1 MVKYTSLGYES
12 LNEYNRDFFSTL
24 LETNHTYEFF
34 VNWEKV
40 FNNLK
45 DYLIEISILN
55 SLNKVESDKVETH
68 FREILRQ
75 YPHVVKILPTILA
88 IRDKK
93 VDVLDIEENKF
104 KVVDFSTRR
113 FDVEEVVDFCKK
125 SGLLDLFSEIDD
137 LYSYLVGTEV
147 GLDTNGRKN
156 RSGHVFEDIVGEL
169 LSKKIEDYSDYSL
182 KAQETIPFR
191 RTKVWDFVIYYKNIP
206 KYLFE
211 CNFYNSTGSKP
222 IEVANSYVDLQNQIK
237 DTHLVFIWVTDGK
250 GWIKMSKSLK
260 EVSPGIDYI
269 LNYNILNK
277 SIDKILFNNSIH

>member
-12 LNEYNRDFFSTL
+12 LNEYNRDFFRTL

-34 VNWEKV
+34 VNWDKV
-40 FNNLK
+40 FSNLD

-55 SLNKVESDKVETH
+55 SLNKVESNQVESY
-68 FREILRQ
+68 FREILRK
-75 YPHVVKILPTILA
+75 YPHVVQVLPTILA

-113 FDVEEVVDFCKK
+113 FDVEEIVDFCKK
-125 SGLLDLFSEIDD
+125 SGLLDLFSKIED
-137 LYSYLVGTEV
+137 LYSYLVGAEV

-169 LSKKIEDYSDYSL
+169 LAKKIKNHPEYRL
-182 KAQETIPFR
+182 AKEETIRFQ
-191 RTKVWDFVIYYKNIP
+191 RTKRWDYVIYYNNIP

-211 CNFYNSTGSKP
+211 CNFYNGTGSKP
-222 IEVANSYVDLQNQIK
+222 IEVANAYVDLQNQIN
-237 DTHLVFIWVTDGK
+237 DSHLTFIWVTDGK
-250 GWIKMSKSLK
+250 GWRKMEKALK
-260 EVSPGIDYI
+260 EASLGIDYI
-269 LNYNILNK
+269 VNYNILSK
-277 SIDKILFNNSIH
+277 SIDKILFK

>member
-12 LNEYNRDFFSTL
+12 LMEYNKDFFRTL

-34 VNWEKV
+34 VNWDKV
-40 FNNLK
+40 FGNLD
-45 DYLIEISILN
+45 DYRDEIRILN
-55 SLNKVESDKVETH
+55 SLNEMESDQVESQ
-68 FREILRQ
+68 FREILRKH
-75 YPHVVKILPTILA
+75 PHVVKVLPTILA

-113 FDVEEVVDFCKK
+113 FDVDEVVDFCKK
-125 SGLLDLFSEIDD
+125 SGLLDLFSRIDD

-169 LSKKIEDYSDYSL
+169 LAKKIENHPEYRL
-182 KAQETIPFR
+182 EKEETIRFQ
-191 RTKVWDFVIYYKNIP
+191 RTKRWDYVIYYKNVP

-211 CNFYNSTGSKP
+211 CNFYNGTGSKP
-222 IEVANSYVDLQNQIK
+222 IEVANAYVDLQNQIK

-250 GWIKMSKSLK
+250 GWKKMSKALQS
-260 EVSPGIDYI
+260 VSPGIDYI
-269 LNYNILNK
+269 VNYNILNK
-277 SIDKILFNNSIH
+277 FIDRILFR

>member
-12 LNEYNRDFFSTL
+12 LNEYNRDFFGTL

-75 YPHVVKILPTILA
+75 YPHIVKILPTILA

-113 FDVEEVVDFCKK
+113 FDVDEIVDFCKK
-125 SGLLDLFSEIDD
+125 SGLLDLFSKIDD

-169 LSKKIEDYSDYSL
+169 LSQKIKDHPEYRL
-182 KAQETIPFR
+182 GKEETIAFQ
-191 RTKVWDFVIYYKNIP
+191 RTKRWDYVIYYKNVP

-211 CNFYNSTGSKP
+211 CNFYNGTGSKP
-222 IEVANSYVDLQNQIK
+222 IEVANAYVDLQNQIK

-250 GWIKMSKSLK
+250 GWKRMSKPLK

-269 LNYNILNK
+269 VNYNILNK
-277 SIDKILFNNSIH
+277 SIDRILFK

>member
-1 MVKYTSLGYES
+1 MVKYTSLGYET
-12 LNEYNRDFFSTL
+12 LNEYNRDFFGTL

-40 FNNLK
+40 FKNLE

-55 SLNKVESDKVETH
+55 SLNRIESDQVEFH
-68 FREILRQ
+68 FREILRK
-75 YPHVVKILPTILA
+75 YPHVVNILPTIVA

-93 VDVLDIEENKF
+93 VDVLDVEENKF
-104 KVVDFSTRR
+104 KIVDFSTRR
-113 FDVEEVVDFCKK
+113 FNIDEVVKFCKK
-125 SGLLDLFSEIDD
+125 SGLLDLFSQIDD
-137 LYSYLVGTEV
+137 LYSYLVGVEV
-147 GLDTNGRKN
+147 GLDTNARKN
-156 RSGHVFEDIVGEL
+156 RSGDIFEDIVGEL
-169 LSKKIEDYSDYSL
+169 LSKKIEDYPDYSL

-222 IEVANSYVDLQNQIK
+222 IEVANAYVELQNQIR
-237 DTHLVFIWVTDGK
+237 DTHLVFVWVTDGK

-269 LNYNILNK
+269 VNYNILNK
-277 SIDKILFNNSIH
+277 SIDKILFK

>member
-1 MVKYTSLGYES
+1 MVNYTSLGYET
-12 LNEYNRDFFSTL
+12 LNEYNRDFFGTL

-40 FNNLK
+40 FNNLE

-55 SLNKVESDKVETH
+55 SLNKVASTKVESH
-68 FREILRQ
+68 FREIIRK
-75 YPHVVKILPTILA
+75 YPNVVKVLPTILA

-104 KVVDFSTRR
+104 KIVDFSNRR
-113 FDVEEVVDFCKK
+113 FDADEIVDFCKK
-125 SGLLDLFSEIDD
+125 SGLLDLFSKIDD

-169 LSKKIEDYSDYSL
+169 LSQKIKDHPEYRLGKED
-182 KAQETIPFR
+182 TITFQ
-191 RTKVWDFVIYYKNIP
+191 RTKRWDYVIYYKNVP

-211 CNFYNSTGSKP
+211 CNFYNGTGSKP
-222 IEVANSYVDLQNQIK
+222 IEVANAYVDLQNQIK
-237 DTHLVFIWVTDGK
+237 DSHLVFIWVTDGK
-250 GWIKMSKSLK
+250 GWKKMSKALQS
-260 EVSPGIDYI
+260 VSPGIDYI
-269 LNYNILNK
+269 VNYNILNK
-277 SIDKILFNNSIH
+277 SIDRILFK

>member
-1 MVKYTSLGYES
+1 MVNYTSLGYES
-12 LNEYNRDFFSTL
+12 LDEYNIDFFGTL

-45 DYLIEISILN
+45 DHLIEISILN
-55 SLNKVESDKVETH
+55 SLNKVESSQVESH

-93 VDVLDIEENKF
+93 VDVLDIEENQF
-104 KVVDFSTRR
+104 KIVDFSNRR
-113 FDVEEVVDFCKK
+113 FDADEIVDFCKK
-125 SGLLDLFSEIDD
+125 SGLLDLFSKIDD

-169 LSKKIEDYSDYSL
+169 LAKKIENHPEYRL
-182 KAQETIPFR
+182 GKEEAITFQ
-191 RTKVWDFVIYYKNIP
+191 RTKRWDYVIYYKNVP
-206 KYLFE
+206 KFLFE
-211 CNFYNSTGSKP
+211 CNFYNGTGSKP
-222 IEVANSYVDLQNQIK
+222 IEVANAYVDLQNQIK
-237 DTHLVFIWVTDGK
+237 NSHLVFIWVTDGK
-250 GWIKMSKSLK
+250 GWKKMSKALQS
-260 EVSPGIDYI
+260 VSPGIDYI
-269 LNYNILNK
+269 VNYNILNK
-277 SIDKILFNNSIH
+277 SIDKILFK

>member
-1 MVKYTSLGYES
+1 MVNYTSLGYES
-12 LNEYNRDFFSTL
+12 LDEYNIDFFGTL

-45 DYLIEISILN
+45 DHLIEISILN
-55 SLNKVESDKVETH
+55 SLNKVESSQVESH

-104 KVVDFSTRR
+104 KIVDFSNRR
-113 FDVEEVVDFCKK
+113 FDADEIVDFCKK
-125 SGLLDLFSEIDD
+125 SGLLDLFSKIDD

-169 LSKKIEDYSDYSL
+169 LSQKIKDHPEYRLGKED
-182 KAQETIPFR
+182 TITFQ
-191 RTKVWDFVIYYKNIP
+191 RTKRWDYVIYYKNVP

-211 CNFYNSTGSKP
+211 CNFYNGTGSKP
-222 IEVANSYVDLQNQIK
+222 IEVANAYVDLQNQIK
-237 DTHLVFIWVTDGK
+237 DSHLVFIWVTDGK
-250 GWIKMSKSLK
+250 GWKKMSKALQS
-260 EVSPGIDYI
+260 VSPGIDYI
-269 LNYNILNK
+269 VNYNILKK
-277 SIDKILFNNSIH
+277 SIDKLLFK

>member
-1 MVKYTSLGYES
+1 MVNYTSLGYES
-12 LNEYNRDFFSTL
+12 LDEYNIDFFGTL

-45 DYLIEISILN
+45 DHLIEISILN
-55 SLNKVESDKVETH
+55 SLNKVESSQVESH

-93 VDVLDIEENKF
+93 VDVLDIEENQF
-104 KVVDFSTRR
+104 KIVDFSNRR
-113 FDVEEVVDFCKK
+113 FDADEIVDFCKK
-125 SGLLDLFSEIDD
+125 SGLLDLFSKIDD

-169 LSKKIEDYSDYSL
+169 LAKKIENHPEYRL
-182 KAQETIPFR
+182 GKEETITFQ
-191 RTKVWDFVIYYKNIP
+191 RTKRWDYVIYYKNVP

-211 CNFYNSTGSKP
+211 CNFYNGTGSKP
-222 IEVANSYVDLQNQIK
+222 IEVANAYVDLQNQIK
-237 DTHLVFIWVTDGK
+237 DSHLVFIWVTDGK
-250 GWIKMSKSLK
+250 GWKKMSKALQS
-260 EVSPGIDYI
+260 VSQGIDYI
-269 LNYNILNK
+269 VNYNILNK
-277 SIDKILFNNSIH
+277 SIDKLLFK

>member
-12 LNEYNRDFFSTL
+12 LNEYNRDFFRTL

-34 VNWEKV
+34 VNWDKV
-40 FNNLK
+40 FSNLD

-55 SLNKVESDKVETH
+55 SLNKVESNQVESY
-68 FREILRQ
+68 FREILRK
-75 YPHVVKILPTILA
+75 YPHVVKVLPTILA

-93 VDVLDIEENKF
+93 VDVLDVGENKF

-113 FDVEEVVDFCKK
+113 FDVDEVVDFCKK
-125 SGLLDLFSEIDD
+125 SGLLDLFSKIDD

-169 LSKKIEDYSDYSL
+169 LAKKIRNHPEYRL
-182 KAQETIPFR
+182 VKEETIAFQ
-191 RTKVWDFVIYYKNIP
+191 RTKRWDYVIYYKNVP

-211 CNFYNSTGSKP
+211 CNFGLYFLFHLKLTM
-222 IEVANSYVDLQNQIK
+222 LQLI
-237 DTHLVFIWVTDGK
+237 
-250 GWIKMSKSLK
+250 SL
-260 EVSPGIDYI
+260 
-269 LNYNILNK
+269 
-277 SIDKILFNNSIH
+277 

>member
-12 LNEYNRDFFSTL
+12 LMEYNKDFFRTL

-34 VNWEKV
+34 VNWDKV
-40 FNNLK
+40 FGNLD
-45 DYLIEISILN
+45 DYRDEIRILN
-55 SLNKVESDKVETH
+55 SLNEMESDQVESQ
-68 FREILRQ
+68 FREILRKH
-75 YPHVVKILPTILA
+75 PHVVKVLPTILA

-113 FDVEEVVDFCKK
+113 FDVDEVVDFCKK
-125 SGLLDLFSEIDD
+125 SGLLDLFSRIDD

-169 LSKKIEDYSDYSL
+169 LAKKIENHPEYRL
-182 KAQETIPFR
+182 EKEETIRFQ
-191 RTKVWDFVIYYKNIP
+191 RTKRWDYVIYYNNIP

-211 CNFYNSTGSKP
+211 CNFYNGRGSKP
-222 IEVANSYVDLQNQIK
+222 IEVANAYVDLQNQIK

-250 GWIKMSKSLK
+250 GWRKMDKALKS
-260 EVSPGIDYI
+260 VSPGIDYI
-269 LNYNILNK
+269 VNYNILNK
-277 SIDKILFNNSIH
+277 SIDKILFK

>member
-1 MVKYTSLGYES
+1 MVNYTSLGYES
-12 LNEYNRDFFSTL
+12 LDEYNIDFFSTL

-45 DYLIEISILN
+45 DNLVEISILN
-55 SLNKVESDKVETH
+55 SLNKVESNQVESH
-68 FREILRQ
+68 FRDILIK
-75 YPHVVKILPTILA
+75 YPDIVKILPTILA

-104 KVVDFSTRR
+104 KIVDFSKED
-113 FDVEEVVDFCKK
+113 FDVEEIVDFCEK
-125 SGLLDLFSEIDD
+125 SGLLGLFSNIDD

-147 GLDTNGRKN
+147 GLDTNARKN
-156 RSGHVFEDIVGEL
+156 RSGDIFEDIVGEL
-169 LSKKIEDYSDYSL
+169 LSKKIENHPDYSL
-182 KAQETIPFR
+182 KKQETISFR

-211 CNFYNSTGSKP
+211 CNFYNGTGSKP
-222 IEVANSYVDLQNQIK
+222 IEVANSYVDLQNQIR
-237 DTHLVFIWVTDGK
+237 DNHLMFIWVTDGK
-250 GWIKMSKSLK
+250 GWIKMSNSLK

-269 LNYNILNK
+269 VNYNILNK
-277 SIDKILFNNSIH
+277 SIDKILFNK

>member
-1 MVKYTSLGYES
+1 MVNYTSLGYES
-12 LNEYNRDFFSTL
+12 LDEYNIDFFGTL

-45 DYLIEISILN
+45 DHLIEISILN
-55 SLNKVESDKVETH
+55 SLNKVESSQVESH

-93 VDVLDIEENKF
+93 VDVLDIEENEF
-104 KVVDFSTRR
+104 KIVDFSNRR
-113 FDVEEVVDFCKK
+113 FDINEIVNFCKK
-125 SGLLDLFSEIDD
+125 SGLLDLFSKIDD

-169 LSKKIEDYSDYSL
+169 LAKKIENHPEYRLGKIIRMFQNIYL
-182 KAQETIPFR
+182 N
-191 RTKVWDFVIYYKNIP
+191 VI
-206 KYLFE
+206 
-211 CNFYNSTGSKP
+211 
-222 IEVANSYVDLQNQIK
+222 
-237 DTHLVFIWVTDGK
+237 FIIV
-250 GWIKMSKSLK
+250 LA
-260 EVSPGIDYI
+260 VSQ
-269 LNYNILNK
+269 
-277 SIDKILFNNSIH
+277 

>member
-1 MVKYTSLGYES
+1 MVKYASLGYES
-12 LNEYNRDFFSTL
+12 LNDYNRDFFSTL

-34 VNWEKV
+34 VNWDKV
-40 FNNLK
+40 FSNLD

-55 SLNKVESDKVETH
+55 SLNKVESNQVESH
-68 FREILRQ
+68 FREILRK
-75 YPHVVKILPTILA
+75 YPHVVKVLPTILA

-104 KVVDFSTRR
+104 KVIDFSTRR
-113 FDVEEVVDFCKK
+113 FDIDEIVDFCKK
-125 SGLLDLFSEIDD
+125 SGLLDLFFKIDD

-169 LSKKIEDYSDYSL
+169 LSKKIENHPEYRL
-182 KAQETIPFR
+182 VKEETIAFQ
-191 RTKVWDFVIYYKNIP
+191 RTKRWDYVIYYKNVP

-211 CNFYNSTGSKP
+211 CNFYNGTGSKP
-222 IEVANSYVDLQNQIK
+222 IEVANAYVDLQNQIN

-250 GWIKMSKSLK
+250 GWKKMSKPLK

-269 LNYNILNK
+269 VNYNILNK
-277 SIDKILFNNSIH
+277 SIDNILFK

>member
-34 VNWEKV
+34 VNWDKV
-40 FNNLK
+40 FSNLD

-55 SLNKVESDKVETH
+55 SLNKVESSQVESY
-68 FREILRQ
+68 FREILRK
-75 YPHVVKILPTILA
+75 YPHVVKVLPTILA

-113 FDVEEVVDFCKK
+113 FDVDEVVDFCKK
-125 SGLLDLFSEIDD
+125 SGLLDLFSKIDD

-169 LSKKIEDYSDYSL
+169 LAKKIRNHPEYRL
-182 KAQETIPFR
+182 AKEETIRFQ
-191 RTKVWDFVIYYKNIP
+191 RTKRWDYVIYYKNVP

-211 CNFYNSTGSKP
+211 CNFYNGRGSKP
-222 IEVANSYVDLQNQIK
+222 IEVANAYVDLQNQIK

-250 GWIKMSKSLK
+250 GWRKMDKALKS
-260 EVSPGIDYI
+260 VSPGIDYI
-269 LNYNILNK
+269 VNYNILNK
-277 SIDKILFNNSIH
+277 SLDSILFR

>member
-1 MVKYTSLGYES
+1 MVKYSSLGYGS
-12 LNEYNRDFFSTL
+12 LREYNRDFFSTL

-40 FNNLK
+40 FNNLE

-55 SLNKVESDKVETH
+55 SLNKVESHKIESH
-68 FREILRQ
+68 FREILSK
-75 YPHVVKILPTILA
+75 YPRVVEILPTILA
-88 IRDKK
+88 IRDKNIDIL
-93 VDVLDIEENKF
+93 DVENASY
-104 KVVDFSTRR
+104 KVVQFSKRR
-113 FDVEEVVDFCKK
+113 FDIDEIVHFCQKT
-125 SGLLDLFSEIDD
+125 GLLDLFSKIDD

-169 LSKKIEDYSDYSL
+169 LAEVIQGHPNFRLAKE
-182 KAQETIPFR
+182 ETIRFQ
-191 RTKVWDFVIYYKNIP
+191 RTKRWDYVIYQNNIP

-222 IEVANSYVDLQNQIK
+222 IEVANAYVDLQNQIN

-250 GWIKMSKSLK
+250 GWKRMSKALES
-260 EVSPGIDYI
+260 VSPGIDYI
-269 LNYNILNK
+269 VNYNMLVKTIE
-277 SIDKILFNNSIH
+277 KILF